1 MWNKMMRKI
10 AGFFLNKKSVYTT
23 GFQGTTKKQCQLCLK
38 KKKRDD
44 INNQK
49 CIIEYIIMFILG
61 LDQ

>member
-1 MWNKMMRKI
+1 M
-10 AGFFLNKKSVYTT
+10 F
-23 GFQGTTKKQCQLCLK
+23 LK

-44 INNQK
+44 INNQQ

>member
-1 MWNKMMRKI
+1 MFK
-10 AGFFLNKKSVYTT
+10 
-23 GFQGTTKKQCQLCLK
+23 K